1 VRITKAGPF
10 SRFFGLFKKAPM
22 EDFDSDDAGDVG
34 NKAINKGPVDSEEFA
49 DLKDSLARSIGAD
62 PVLMDRRVYS
72 FQAAVSGDG

>member
-1 VRITKAGPF
+1 
-10 SRFFGLFKKAPM
+10 M